1 MYPMSGRLVGRLMRL
16 KNYGPGEA
24 LDRLS
29 ILSLKLLFGAEA
41 GKDTAHFRAEQVVL
55 LTELRAQNHLAAYL
69 EDALSLAAVNAALWH
84 AEDDLREL
92 RRRGELPIANVAEA
106 AGAAADRTATVNLA
120 FRIQALNDQR
130 AALVASINKATG
142 NHLGEEKSHV
152 SPDSKE

>member
-1 MYPMSGRLVGRLMRL
+1 MRL

-24 LDRLS
+24 LDRLT
-29 ILSLKLLFGAEA
+29 ILSLKVLFGAEA

-84 AEDDLREL
+84 AEDDLRDL
-92 RRRGELPIANVAEA
+92 RVNYTAPDSTEVAL
-106 AGAAADRTATVNLA
+106 LA

-130 AALVASINKATG
+130 AVLVESINKATG
-142 NHLGEEKSHV
+142 NHIGTEKSHV
-152 SPDSKE
+152 PSPSLDS